1 MVYQFKKGGFNMNLI
16 HRIEHWNETHHIQ
29 WRDYLR
35 IILGIVILAK
45 GISFVEDRDAVRGL
59 IEQTS
64 FQLYIWG
71 AVHYV
76 VFTHLVGGLFII
88 LGFQTRLASILL
100 LPVLIGAV
108 FFVNI
113 TNGFSF
119 LNSELWLSIL
129 VLLLLAL
136 FVMWGSGKYSL
147 DNLMNKPG

>member
-1 MVYQFKKGGFNMNLI
+1 MIYSENQAQTEG
-16 HRIEHWNETHHIQ
+16 HHIQ

-35 IILGIVILAK
+35 IILGMVILAK
-45 GISFVEDRDAVRGL
+45 GISFVDDRDAVRSL

-64 FQLYIWG
+64 FQLYIWS

-88 LGFQTRLASILL
+88 LGFHTRLASILL

-113 TNGFSF
+113 TKGFSF

-129 VLLLLAL
+129 VMALLVL
-136 FVMWGSGKYSL
+136 FAIWGSGKYSL
-147 DNLMNKPG
+147 DNLMDKPGYRREI

>member
-1 MVYQFKKGGFNMNLI
+1 MSLI
-16 HRIEHWNETHHIQ
+16 HRIEHWNEVHHIQ

-35 IILGIVILAK
+35 IILGMVILAK
-45 GISFVEDRDAVRGL
+45 GISFVDDRDAVRSL

-64 FQLYIWG
+64 FQLYIWS

-88 LGFQTRLASILL
+88 LGFHTRLASILL

-113 TNGFSF
+113 TKGFSF

-129 VLLLLAL
+129 FMALLFL
-136 FVMWGSGKYSL
+136 FAIWGSGKYSL
-147 DNLMNKPG
+147 DNLMDKPGYRREI

>member
-1 MVYQFKKGGFNMNLI
+1 MNLI
-16 HRIEHWNETHHIQ
+16 HRIEYWGDTHHPR
-29 WRDYLR
+29 WVDYLR
-35 IILGIVILAK
+35 IALGVIILAK
-45 GISFVEDRDAVRGL
+45 GISFVDDRDAVRSL
-59 IEQTS
+59 IEQTH

-129 VLLLLAL
+129 VMLLLIL
-136 FVMWGSGKYSL
+136 FVIWGSGKYSL
-147 DNLMNKPG
+147 DNLMNKPGYKREI